1 MKALVSICCLALLIC
16 FSASFTYGD
25 YLEVRRS
32 ATIKAEPQSGSA
44 IIDHVAPGTYLE
56 LLDGGEQMDGYYH
69 VHSVSLGQPGWI
81 YRTLVRRHPGEIPL
95 PEPEAVV
102 AAPLTDP
109 TVHMTAEQR
118 GYAARHL
125 RLGKPQA
132 VYERV
137 REGYVLAHDA
147 RLKIP
152 LWVQY
157 QLSPEELLGTSERSD
172 DFRPDTSIP
181 FGFRAELEDYS
192 GSDFDR
198 GHMAPAADMRRSDR
212 VMSDSFLLSNM
223 APQVGSGF
231 NRHIWANLEAAVRGW
246 VEQRGTL
253 TVIIG
258 PVFAVESNRVTF
270 DVIGDS
276 HVAVPTHFYKIV
288 VDANDPDNPEALAF
302 LLPNRSLSGQHY
314 SQYLRSIDEIE
325 AATGLDFLSAL
336 PVAVQQNLESQPAPA
351 IW

>member
-16 FSASFTYGD
+16 FSAAFAHGD

-32 ATIKAEPQSGSA
+32 ATIRAEHDVNSA
-44 IIDHVAPGTYLE
+44 ILDHVQPGTYLE
-56 LLDGGEQMDGYYH
+56 LLDEGEQTEGYYH
-69 VHSVSLGQPGWI
+69 VPSVSLGQPGWI

-95 PEPEAVV
+95 PDPEA
-102 AAPLTDP
+102 ALADPLGDP
-109 TVHMTAEQR
+109 TIHLTAEQR

-157 QLSPEELLGTSERSD
+157 QLSPEDVPGTAERSD

-181 FGFRAELEDYS
+181 FGFRAELNDYS
-192 GSDFDR
+192 GSGYDR
-198 GHMAPAADMRRSDR
+198 GHMAPAADMQRSDH
-212 VMSDSFLLSNM
+212 VMSESFLLSNM
-223 APQVGSGF
+223 APQVGIGF

-253 TVIIG
+253 TVITG
-258 PVFAVESNRVTF
+258 PVFAVATNRVAF
-270 DVIGDS
+270 DVVGNS

-288 VDANDPDNPEALAF
+288 VDANDPNNPAALAF
-302 LLPNRSLSGQHY
+302 LLPNQSLSGQHY
-314 SQYLRSIDEIE
+314 NQYLRSIDEIE

-336 PVAVQQNLESQPAPA
+336 PAAVQQNLESQPAPA
-351 IW
+351 VW